1 MASDFATL
9 IFKIVI
15 LVKLPTLQLP
25 NRKLKESWKINY
37 FRVLTVAELQLFE
50 KGDPDSINPEMSID
64 EQADLLP
71 FNK

>member
-15 LVKLPTLQLP
+15 LVKLPTIQLP
-25 NRKLKESWKINY
+25 YRKLKESWKINY